1 MFIEQQMLGSLPHE
15 VQPQH
20 DGQPITP
27 RRPQQQYQQQQQH
40 PAESCPVRRKLEGQR
55 RLQAQQMQCDL

>member
-27 RRPQQQYQQQQQH
+27 QRPPQQQQQH
-40 PAESCPVRRKLEGQR
+40 PAETCPVRRSLEAQR
-55 RLQAQQMQCDL
+55 RLQAQQMRCDL